1 MFIAIDPGKRVG
13 VATFRA
19 DGSDISKK
27 IFLLDDE
34 VMGFRHFMGT
44 ILESFK
50 ESAAH
55 VTFIVE
61 SFHLRMDKALEQ
73 TGADMP
79 AARAIGVVEMV
90 DTLLASKS
98 NIVMVPPRDLY
109 TALKWAGHN
118 KWARAGAHPPDDIAA
133 YSHGVKYLI
142 DKGLRKHPI
151 FDKG

>member
-1 MFIAIDPGKRVG
+1 MFVAIDPGKRVG
-13 VATFRA
+13 VATFKA

-27 IFLLDDE
+27 IFQLDDE
-34 VMGFRHFMGT
+34 HAGFRHFMGT
-44 ILESFK
+44 IFESFK
-50 ESAAH
+50 SSDSH

-61 SFHLRMDKALEQ
+61 SFNLRLDKALEQ

-90 DTLLASKS
+90 NTLLASKS
-98 NIVMVPPRDLY
+98 TLVMVPPRELY

-142 DKGLRKHPI
+142 DHGLRKHPL
-151 FDKG
+151 FS